1 MKEVWEGIVSIYVLG
16 LSSTS
21 VFLVLETFFVMPG
34 SYRQGMWVLPVT
46 SAFPF
51 LAHVLDIQGFKILP
65 FPSLLAAFA
74 LLACGFGYELIG
86 QGFTQAVS
94 FTRQYIVDAMTDGLM
109 VINRQNA
116 IIDINAAL
124 EEIIGQSRRQA
135 VGKPINAVIGNLPNL
150 DKPFNAILEFER
162 KKYLGSPE
170 KWQYLNIG
178 MSPLMNQNDEVV
190 GRLIVWHDSTKRRR
204 AEDARQKAREEM
216 FVLINAIST
225 AARDALNL
233 QEFLSETIY
242 HIIYPFHSQVVMI
255 FLMDERK
262 REEKKDRYYLA
273 SHFGLP
279 ADSLNSILNIS
290 VSSSLFGSALT
301 DQQPFLI
308 ESAAQDPRVPSA
320 LQQIGLACILVV
332 PLISRVGDEDRI
344 LGCVCLARKEH
355 PAYSQDEIVRI
366 MAICDHLANL
376 VDSDRR
382 RKLAIALFE
391 RQRLLRDLHDSVSQ
405 KLYGLVTLTEAAQA
419 ALETGNAIDP
429 LQLLTRIGENARQ
442 AVREM
447 RLFLYQMQPL
457 DLENEGLVSALHHRL
472 AAVEGRANIK
482 ARLLADENIALSL
495 DKEIALYFIAQE
507 ALNNILRHARA
518 TTISVILKQSR
529 KNVILEIVDDGR
541 GFDPKKLDRAG
552 WGLANMKERTKN
564 INGKIRIL
572 SKPGQGT
579 KITISVQRDLLM
591 PHKRRR

>member
-1 MKEVWEGIVSIYVLG
+1 
-16 LSSTS
+16 
-21 VFLVLETFFVMPG
+21 
-34 SYRQGMWVLPVT
+34 
-46 SAFPF
+46 
-51 LAHVLDIQGFKILP
+51 
-65 FPSLLAAFA
+65 
-74 LLACGFGYELIG
+74 
-86 QGFTQAVS
+86 
-94 FTRQYIVDAMTDGLM
+94 
-109 VINRQNA
+109 
-116 IIDINAAL
+116 
-124 EEIIGQSRRQA
+124 
-135 VGKPINAVIGNLPNL
+135 
-150 DKPFNAILEFER
+150 
-162 KKYLGSPE
+162 
-170 KWQYLNIG
+170 
-178 MSPLMNQNDEVV
+178 
-190 GRLIVWHDSTKRRR
+190 
-204 AEDARQKAREEM
+204 
-216 FVLINAIST
+216 
-225 AARDALNL
+225 
-233 QEFLSETIY
+233 
-242 HIIYPFHSQVVMI
+242 
-255 FLMDERK
+255 
-262 REEKKDRYYLA
+262 
-273 SHFGLP
+273 
-279 ADSLNSILNIS
+279 
-290 VSSSLFGSALT
+290 
-301 DQQPFLI
+301 
-308 ESAAQDPRVPSA
+308 